1 MFGFFK
7 RLRLR
12 KKMHI
17 DEGLNVVEGISKA
30 KTLYKELIIKAHPD
44 RNTQKEELAKEIT
57 EAINNNRYNYR
68 GLLELKVIISEIW
81 YRL

>member
-1 MFGFFK
+1 MFAFFK

-12 KKMHI
+12 RKIHI

-30 KTLYKELIIKAHPD
+30 KTLYKELIRKAHPD
-44 RNTQKEELAKEIT
+44 RHPQKEELAKEIT

-68 GLLELKVIISEIW
+68 GLLELKKRVETELI
-81 YRL
+81 

>member
-1 MFGFFK
+1 MFAFFK

-12 KKMHI
+12 RKIHI

-30 KTLYKELIIKAHPD
+30 KTLYKELIRKAHPD
-44 RNTQKEELAKEIT
+44 RHPQKEELAKVIT

-68 GLLELKVIISEIW
+68 GLLELKKRVETELI
-81 YRL
+81 